1 MVNKVQFW
9 SSWFPRQTSHTHTI
23 PTSIRKPK
31 SSCLAPPPGPSGQ
44 MSLSKS
50 SFSSL
55 CQLSVSLREREKDVG
70 ILTTDSLEKEGG
82 LSFPEDFKALSFL
95 CRHLCPILRV
105 FMSVTNWHLTSLL
118 MVWGELAEFGGFSCE
133 TVRGKEPQTS
143 PSCGDK

>member
-1 MVNKVQFW
+1 
-9 SSWFPRQTSHTHTI
+9 
-23 PTSIRKPK
+23 
-31 SSCLAPPPGPSGQ
+31 

-95 CRHLCPILRV
+95 CRHLCPILGL
-105 FMSVTNWHLTSLL
+105 H
-118 MVWGELAEFGGFSCE
+118 ECDKLALNFSPDGLGGAC
-133 TVRGKEPQTS
+133 
-143 PSCGDK
+143 